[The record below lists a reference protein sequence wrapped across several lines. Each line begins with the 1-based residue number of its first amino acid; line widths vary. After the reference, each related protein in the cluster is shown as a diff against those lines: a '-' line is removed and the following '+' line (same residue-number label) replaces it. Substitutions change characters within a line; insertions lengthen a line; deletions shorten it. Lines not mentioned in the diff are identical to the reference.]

1 MILTRG
7 RLTHYNLVYF
17 SKVLVSSMVSLSF
30 PPMADVISPV
40 CSRFHRAVE
49 LIGSRWTG
57 AIIQTLL
64 QGKTRYAALKAAI
77 PDITD
82 RMLSERLRSLEAED
96 IVTRWVI
103 ADTPVRVEYELTDKG
118 RSLEAALR
126 AIGTWAEHWIPLEP
140 DPAPDRTE
148 GSELH
153 PAKHRRSRVA
163 DGA

>member
-1 MILTRG
+1 
-7 RLTHYNLVYF
+7 
-17 SKVLVSSMVSLSF
+17 
-30 PPMADVISPV
+30 MAEIIPQV

-82 RMLSERLRSLEAED
+82 RMLSERLRSLESED
-96 IVTRWVI
+96 LVTRWVI

-118 RSLEAALR
+118 RSLENALR
-126 AIGTWAEHWIPLEP
+126 EISTWADRWISV
-140 DPAPDRTE
+140 D
-148 GSELH
+148 S
-153 PAKHRRSRVA
+153 
-163 DGA
+163 GASQVSTRK

>member
-1 MILTRG
+1 MSGIG
-7 RLTHYNLVYF
+7 
-17 SKVLVSSMVSLSF
+17 
-30 PPMADVISPV
+30 SPV

-64 QGKTRYAALKAAI
+64 QGKTRYALIKAAI

-96 IVTRWVI
+96 LVTRWVI

-118 RSLEAALR
+118 RSLQNALR
-126 AIGTWAEHWIPLEP
+126 EIGTWAERWIPLEDAREESTVEHP
-140 DPAPDRTE
+140 DPGEATKD
-148 GSELH
+148 
-153 PAKHRRSRVA
+153 RRSPTA
-163 DGA
+163 KGA